1 MAAGGA
7 GLTGRR
13 TTGRPPT
20 HTLPPQGGE
29 EESMMPASGPAVN
42 SDGAAAPEGASGQA
56 LPPLNISG
64 VVLSKAQLITAL
76 AVYIPAIADLQ
87 PLPGGEHYYVLFTAD
102 GSAAT

>member
-1 MAAGGA
+1 MATGVTADLDGAGAPAGG
-7 GLTGRR
+7 
-13 TTGRPPT
+13 
-20 HTLPPQGGE
+20 
-29 EESMMPASGPAVN
+29 
-42 SDGAAAPEGASGQA
+42 GAQA

-102 GSAAT
+102 GAAGTGPARS